1 MSSGSIDTVYRMLSS
16 RHLIPSSHP
25 AMSDPDS
32 GCNMSDPDSGCNMSD
47 LDSGCNTTNPD
58 SGCTIS
64 VPDLIANPISAS
76 NT

>member
-32 GCNMSDPDSGCNMSD
+32 GCNMSD

-58 SGCTIS
+58 SGCNMS
-64 VPDLIANPISAS
+64 VPDLIENPISAS